1 MTPRLLLD
9 ENLLERLLPLLK
21 TRFPDS
27 QHVRLLGFGGA
38 DDHVLWELARREGYV
53 LVSKDEDFL
62 DLSVSRGCPPKVV
75 CLAIGN
81 ASNTQTA
88 SLLLVQADVIEAFCD
103 HPEAGFLLLGK
114 SS

>member
-1 MTPRLLLD
+1 M
-9 ENLLERLLPLLK
+9 PLLT

-27 QHVRLLGFGGA
+27 QPIRLLGFGGA

-62 DLSVSRGCPPKVV
+62 DLSVSRGTPPKVV

-88 SLLLVQADVIEAFCD
+88 CLLLV
-103 HPEAGFLLLGK
+103 
-114 SS
+114 